1 MVPTY
6 LLSKV
11 NFFFLEIVKYKSKT
25 MILCVGTLGSGKS
38 ALLQALKQYGQEC
51 TMATDEYPMDMTK
64 EMEIPYTTPTAGS
77 KD

>member
-1 MVPTY
+1 
-6 LLSKV
+6 
-11 NFFFLEIVKYKSKT
+11 

-77 KD
+77 KDKNFFLIKSFSIPFRK

>member
-1 MVPTY
+1 
-6 LLSKV
+6 
-11 NFFFLEIVKYKSKT
+11 